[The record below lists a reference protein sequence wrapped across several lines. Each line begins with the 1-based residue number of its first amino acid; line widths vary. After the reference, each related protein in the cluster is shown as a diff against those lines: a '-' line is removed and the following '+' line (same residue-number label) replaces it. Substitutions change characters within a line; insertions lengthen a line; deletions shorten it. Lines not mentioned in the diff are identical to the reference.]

1 MRDMKM
7 NERLAAKAAGAGE
20 VKELLVE
27 GRRFSYFEAGS
38 GKTIVLVHGLFGD
51 YLDWAPVLAPLSAR
65 FRVIALDLPGF
76 GGSNRPPG
84 GQTLDAYAE
93 SLEAFF
99 AALDLHDF
107 LLVGNSLGGMISSNY
122 AARHAERLRGLVL
135 VSSAGMKAYS
145 DEDQARVA
153 ERFSAAMLN
162 LLRPEHIEPL
172 FTINFA
178 RLSAQREAYMQHQR
192 TKLSWPH
199 RKEYSQVLS
208 DCAQMGFAHQVTPWL
223 EKLTLP
229 ILLLWGDA
237 DPVFPLELAEAALP
251 HLRDARLE
259 VLHQAIHMPQMD
271 QPELFVEAVERFLKS
286 IQTFG

>member
-1 MRDMKM
+1 M
-7 NERLAAKAAGAGE
+7 NERLPAAPAGAGE
-20 VKELLVE
+20 VKELLVG
-27 GRRFSYFEAGS
+27 GRRFSYFEEGS

-51 YLDWAPVLAPLSAR
+51 YLDWAPVLAPLAAGY
-65 FRVIALDLPGF
+65 RVIALDLPGF
-76 GGSNRPPG
+76 GGSDRPPG

-107 LLVGNSLGGMISSNY
+107 LLVGNSLGGMISSYY
-122 AARHAERLRGLVL
+122 AARHPGRLCGLVL

-145 DEDQARVA
+145 AEDQARVA
-153 ERFSAAMLN
+153 ERFSTAVLN

-178 RLSAQREAYMQHQR
+178 RLTPQREAYMQHQR

-199 RKEYSQVLS
+199 RREYSQVLS
-208 DCAQMGFAHQVTPWL
+208 DCARMGFANEVTPWL
-223 EKLTLP
+223 ESLTLP

-251 HLRDARLE
+251 RLPHARLA
-259 VLHQAIHMPQMD
+259 VLHQASHMPQMD
-271 QPELFVEAVERFLKS
+271 QPEAFVEAVQSFLEN
-286 IQTFG
+286 IQAFG